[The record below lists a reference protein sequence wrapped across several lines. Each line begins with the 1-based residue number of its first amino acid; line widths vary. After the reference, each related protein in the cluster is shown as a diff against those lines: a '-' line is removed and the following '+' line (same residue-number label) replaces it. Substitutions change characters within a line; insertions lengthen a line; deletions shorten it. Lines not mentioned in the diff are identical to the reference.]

1 MELNDVT
8 RYQLEYPAKKLE
20 KGFTFFENV
29 FSIYLTTKNMALH
42 MHFKQKAHFTL

>member
-1 MELNDVT
+1 MNNIAFIYISDDFMTEPNDVT

-29 FSIYLTTKNMALH
+29 FSM
-42 MHFKQKAHFTL
+42 